1 MVRRRPLIPVIVP
14 AYNEEK
20 YIRACLDSLTNQDL
34 PKRFFEII
42 VVDNNSTDKTKEII
56 KKFPVKY
63 TFEEKRNVVA
73 AKQRGVKIA
82 KGKIIASADAD
93 TFYPKSWLSDIKKTF
108 EDNPEA
114 IAVCGWIYFKN
125 TSTFF
130 NYSVALAQE
139 ANAVIKRL
147 TDRFALVYAANFALK
162 KRALDKIGGYPKHI
176 PELGDQQY
184 LLYNFF
190 KIGKVLISKKST
202 A

>member
-1 MVRRRPLIPVIVP
+1 MVRRRPLISVIVP

-93 TFYPKSWLSDIKKTF
+93 TFYPKSWLSDIKKHSKITLRLLLF
-108 EDNPEA
+108 AAGSILKTHQP
-114 IAVCGWIYFKN
+114 F
-125 TSTFF
+125 STT
-130 NYSVALAQE
+130 Q
-139 ANAVIKRL
+139 
-147 TDRFALVYAANFALK
+147 
-162 KRALDKIGGYPKHI
+162 
-176 PELGDQQY
+176 
-184 LLYNFF
+184 
-190 KIGKVLISKKST
+190 
-202 A
+202 